1 MSELRQR
8 YEQLLQRPEVR
19 SLLNTIRYAEGT
31 PGEAGYRTMFG
42 GGKFDTSKGWQHPD
56 KAITGGGYTS
66 TAAGAYQFLTP
77 TWQGTAKAL
86 GLPGFDPKSQ
96 DLAALYLIDK
106 KRGALDP
113 FLKGEKF
120 GTVINKLAPEWASLP
135 TSGGGSY
142 YGQPSKK
149 LGDLYKYYEQQK
161 QQVAGTTQQQQT
173 QPTPQTQ
180 PTAKQPGGLPN
191 INIFVSGGGKQPEQ
205 KNIFQQF
212 LEKFSRGV
220 KARQQSSLL
229 DNPMEM
235 AQQITNVP
243 RVDYFS

>member
-1 MSELRQR
+1 MSTPRQR

-31 PGEAGYRTMFG
+31 PGTAGYQTMFG
-42 GGKFDTSKGWQHPD
+42 GGKFDTSKGWRHPD

-77 TWQGTAKAL
+77 TWQGVAKEL
-86 GLPGFDPKSQ
+86 GLSSFDPRSQ
-96 DLAALYLIDK
+96 DLGALRLIDR
-106 KRGALDP
+106 RGALDP

-149 LGDLYKYYEQQK
+149 LGDLYNYYQQQK
-161 QQVAGTTQQQQT
+161 TGQPAAPAVAGAQPPQAPQQQQ
-173 QPTPQTQ
+173 
-180 PTAKQPGGLPN
+180 KGLPN
-191 INIFVSGGGKQPEQ
+191 INIFIGGKKQEAGSGSTP
-205 KNIFQQF
+205 FDF
-212 LEKFSRGV
+212 LYNFMRRGN
-220 KARQQSSLL
+220 AGPRSSLPS
-229 DNPMEM
+229 PMEM
-235 AQQITNVP
+235 AAELTNVP
-243 RVDYFS
+243 SVDYFNMG

>member
-31 PGEAGYRTMFG
+31 PGESGYQTMFG
-42 GGKFDTSKGWQHPD
+42 GSKFDTSKGWRHPD

-77 TWQGTAKAL
+77 TWQSTAKAL

-120 GTVINKLAPEWASLP
+120 GTVLNKLAPEWASLP
-135 TSGGGSY
+135 TSSGRSY

-161 QQVAGTTQQQQT
+161 QQLGQSAVSQQQPLPQPQTGTTSI
-173 QPTPQTQ
+173 
-180 PTAKQPGGLPN
+180 PN
-191 INIFVSGGGKQPEQ
+191 INIYITGKGKVATEASTNPLDFLMKFNQ
-205 KNIFQQF
+205 K
-212 LEKFSRGV
+212 R
-220 KARQQSSLL
+220 SSVP
-229 DNPMEM
+229 NPIELATAMTTTEPV
-235 AQQITNVP
+235 N
-243 RVDYFS
+243 YFKM

>member
-31 PGEAGYRTMFG
+31 PGEAGYQTMFG
-42 GGKFDTSKGWQHPD
+42 GGKFDTSKGWKHPD
-56 KAITGGGYTS
+56 KAVTGGCYTS

-149 LGDLYKYYEQQK
+149 LGDLYQYYEKQK
-161 QQVAGTTQQQQT
+161 QQVAGQLPTGQQT
-173 QPTPQTQ
+173 AQQAPTQKTGA
-180 PTAKQPGGLPN
+180 TPN
-191 INIFVSGGGKQPEQ
+191 INIIVTGKGKAKESTNP
-205 KNIFQQF
+205 IDF
-212 LEKFSRGV
+212 LMRFMRG
-220 KARQQSSLL
+220 A
-229 DNPMEM
+229 N
-235 AQQITNVP
+235 AQQEQSAIPSPLELAKQMTETESVN
-243 RVDYFS
+243 YFG